1 VFARD
6 GDIVPVS
13 VMHSESPAPPVPVL
27 RPQTAQALRR
37 MLELAAGEEG
47 TAASAR
53 VSGYRVA
60 GKTGTARKLRDGR
73 YSDAYVASFVGFAP
87 ASNARVVIAV
97 MIDDPHRGRY
107 YGGDV
112 AAPVFC
118 PGGGRDPAGL
128 AGRPAGAGTGAGR
141 DGRYDRCTMNG
152 RNAFV
157 HSGTALRSPGSW
169 HERR

>member
-1 VFARD
+1 
-6 GDIVPVS
+6 
-13 VMHSESPAPPVPVL
+13 
-27 RPQTAQALRR
+27 

-112 AAPVFC
+112 AAPVF
-118 PGGGRDPAGL
+118 AQVV
-128 AGRPAGAGTGAGR
+128 AGTLR
-141 DGRYDRCTMNG
+141 
-152 RNAFV
+152 
-157 HSGTALRSPGSW
+157 ALQVAPQAPALALAATDATTDAR
-169 HERR
+169 